1 MLTFGI
7 EEEYF
12 ITDLHSRQMVGEPSA
27 AVLAACR
34 EAIGA
39 GFSFE
44 MFQGQIEAASP
55 VFTSSAEAA
64 DYFSTVRGNLAQSLL
79 SSAWVWCAPAATRW
93 PIGVGNGR
101 PIRRISGNC
110 STIFNT

>member
-34 EAIGA
+34 EAISA
-39 GFSFE
+39 GS
-44 MFQGQIEAASP
+44 
-55 VFTSSAEAA
+55 
-64 DYFSTVRGNLAQSLL
+64 
-79 SSAWVWCAPAATRW
+79 
-93 PIGVGNGR
+93 
-101 PIRRISGNC
+101 
-110 STIFNT
+110 

>member
-64 DYFSTVRGNLAQSLL
+64 DYFRAVRRNLAQSLAEFGL
-79 SSAWVWCAPAATRW
+79 GVVCAGSHPW
-93 PIGVGNGR
+93 PIGVVNSR

-110 STIFNT
+110 STIFNM

>member
-12 ITDLHSRQMVGEPSA
+12 ITDLHSRQMVGEPTA

-64 DYFSTVRGNLAQSLL
+64 DYFRAVRGNLAQSLAEFGL
-79 SSAWVWCAPAATRW
+79 GVVCAGSHPLADWR
-93 PIGVGNGR
+93 GQR
-101 PIRRISGNC
+101 PTDQAHFRHLFDDIQ
-110 STIFNT
+110 

>member
-12 ITDLHSRQMVGEPSA
+12 ITDLHSRQMVCEPSA

-39 GFSFE
+39 GFSYE

-64 DYFSTVRGNLAQSLL
+64 DYLRAVS
-79 SSAWVWCAPAATRW
+79 
-93 PIGVGNGR
+93 GR

-110 STIFNT
+110 STIFSM